1 MAEVTVSEG
10 KSLEQLDQEITCG
23 ICQDHYTEP
32 KILPCLHYYCKQCI
46 LSLALKA
53 GTNKPFSCSE
63 CRHEATLPEG
73 GVEELKTA
81 FFVNRLKSTI
91 STMEIAHGKVE
102 MKCEACLEEPREKAE
117 AFCRQCAMFIC
128 KDCIKSHKRTR
139 VLSSHQI
146 ASLDDLK
153 QGRSNPVVEKEVLI
167 EMCPD
172 HDEPLA
178 IYCKDCD
185 SLICR
190 DCIMKDHKEHK
201 FEFCKKAAPNT
212 KKEMLKELEP
222 LKELILNVSHAVK
235 EVQTTKKELE
245 AQGDT
250 VVTEIQASFIELHEI
265 LNKHEKE
272 LLDEAG
278 RRVLQKLDNLSVQ
291 EKDLSLASAEIQ
303 SVVEYTEQCVRHCT
317 DNEVMSMQAEMRS
330 RMQRENEK
338 HHKISMEPVEDVDI
352 GVEVKCAEA
361 LQQLCLTKANITKSP
376 IDLIKSTVT
385 MEVAEISEI
394 NEMIRAA
401 LKIIP
406 ILSNNKP
413 TKINYEVIAEAKAV
427 RNGAIS
433 KCDINQIEANKYS
446 IQYTP
451 TIRGRHELTVLVDGQ
466 EVPGSPFP
474 VFVFIPPTQ
483 LGKPV
488 QVWDGISK
496 PSGITMTSDG
506 EIIATEYEGDIIKFD
521 KEGKRQSLVRKSQH
535 SLNYLRGIAVDS
547 DDNIYCTDDAS
558 NRILKCDKNGGN
570 IQVHEVKIVKGR
582 GVAVVGDEVM
592 VCHADNEGSIIIY
605 DKALQYV
612 RSIKN
617 EGSGDFQDISAD
629 SHHNLYAADRRKDY
643 IRVFKNDGTLSD
655 SFHKDNN
662 GQVRVRSPYG
672 VHVCRQYVYVANY
685 GNDSVSVFTTDGVH
699 VTSFGSGGDGEG
711 QFRDPYSI
719 CVDKDGFVY
728 VTDQRQ
734 NRVQC
739 F

>member
-1 MAEVTVSEG
+1 MAEVVSEG

-23 ICQDHYTEP
+23 ICQEHYTEP
-32 KILPCLHYYCKQCI
+32 KVLPCLHYYCKQCI
-46 LSLALKA
+46 ISLALKA
-53 GTNKPFSCSE
+53 GTNKPFSCPE

-128 KDCIKSHKRTR
+128 KDCIKSHKKMRM
-139 VLSSHQI
+139 LSSHQI

-190 DCIMKDHKEHK
+190 DCIMKDHKEHS

-250 VVTEIQASFIELHEI
+250 VATEIQASFMELHEI

-278 RRVLQKLDNLSVQ
+278 KRVLQKLDNLSVQ
-291 EKDLSLASAEIQ
+291 EKNLSLASAEIQ
-303 SVVEYTEQCVRHCT
+303 SIVEYTEQCVRHCT
-317 DNEVMSMQAEMRS
+317 DNEVMRMQAEMRS

-338 HHKISMEPVEDVDI
+338 HHKMSMEPVEEVDVR
-352 GVEVKCAEA
+352 VEVRCAEA
-361 LQQLCLTKANITKSP
+361 LQQLCLTKANITKLP
-376 IDLIKSTVT
+376 IDLTKSTVT

-394 NEMIRAA
+394 NEMTRATF
-401 LKIIP
+401 KIIP

-413 TKINYEVIAEAKAV
+413 TNEVTADAKAV
-427 RNGAIS
+427 HNGAIS

-451 TIRGRHELTVLVDGQ
+451 TVRGRHELTVLVDRQ
-466 EVPGSPFP
+466 EVPGSPFHL
-474 VFVFIPPTQ
+474 FVSIPPTQ

-488 QVWDGISK
+488 KVWDGISK
-496 PSGITMTSDG
+496 PTGITMTSDG
-506 EIIATEYEGDIIKFD
+506 EIIVMEYERDIIKFD
-521 KEGKRQSLVRKSQH
+521 KEGKRQLLVRKSQH
-535 SLNYLRGIAVDS
+535 SLNHLRGIAVDS

-592 VCHADNEGSIIIY
+592 VCQADNSGSIMVY

-612 RSIKN
+612 RSIKH
-617 EGSGDFQDISAD
+617 EGSGGFHDISAD
-629 SHHNLYAADRRKDY
+629 SHHNLYASDTNNSY
-643 IRVFKNDGTLSD
+643 IRVFKNDGTLSV
-655 SFHKDNN
+655 SFCKDNN
-662 GQVRVRSPYG
+662 GQNRVSSPYG
-672 VHVCRQYVYVANY
+672 VHVCRQYVYVAN
-685 GNDSVSVFTTDGVH
+685 NDSVSVFTTDGVY
-699 VTSFGSGGDGEG
+699 VISLGSSGDGEG